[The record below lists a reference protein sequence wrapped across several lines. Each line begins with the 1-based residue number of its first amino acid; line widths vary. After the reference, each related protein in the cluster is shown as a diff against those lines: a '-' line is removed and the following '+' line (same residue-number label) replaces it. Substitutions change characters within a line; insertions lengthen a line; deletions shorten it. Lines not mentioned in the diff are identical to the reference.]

1 MTIGTWGSLVA
12 SAPGH
17 SVTSSAFV
25 LWCQGVPVGL
35 WRVSWAVTKQLNPA
49 DAIVQVEL
57 WFSTFSMLRP
67 FNPVP
72 RAVVAETIK
81 LFSL

>member
-25 LWCQGVPVGL
+25 LWCQGGAVGL
-35 WRVSWAVTKQLNPA
+35 WRVSWAVTKQLNPV
-49 DAIVQVEL
+49 DAVVQIER
-57 WFSTFSMLRP
+57 WFSTFSMLRL
-67 FNPVP
+67 FNPIP
-72 RAVVAETIK
+72 GAVVAETIK